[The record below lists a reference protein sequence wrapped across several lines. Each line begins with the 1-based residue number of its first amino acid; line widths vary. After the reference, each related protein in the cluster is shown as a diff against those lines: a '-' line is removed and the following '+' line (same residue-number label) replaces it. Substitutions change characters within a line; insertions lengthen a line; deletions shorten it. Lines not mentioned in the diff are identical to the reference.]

1 MFPGEMV
8 ILMAIALAGDS
19 VSKIL
24 DRPMDISSEYI
35 SYLYGSLVRRGY
47 LKENAS
53 GRYRLTSKGEKTLT
67 QFLHEN
73 QVKVKDLLKT
83 LQRLSIET
91 SSEVE
96 VMAREKVGV
105 R

>member
-19 VSKIL
+19 VGRIL

-47 LKENAS
+47 LKENSS
-53 GRYRLTSKGEKTLT
+53 GRYRLTPKGEKTLT
-67 QFLHEN
+67 EFLHEN
-73 QVKVKDLLKT
+73 EVKVKDLVKT

-91 SSEVE
+91 SPEME
-96 VMAREKVGV
+96 VMAKEKIGV